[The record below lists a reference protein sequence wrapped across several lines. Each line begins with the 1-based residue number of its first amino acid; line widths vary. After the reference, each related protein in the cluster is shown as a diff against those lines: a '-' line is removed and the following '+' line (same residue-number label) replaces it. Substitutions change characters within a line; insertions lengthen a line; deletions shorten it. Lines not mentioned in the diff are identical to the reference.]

1 MRFNLLRVTFYGVS
15 LSAAA
20 ALSGCMD
27 AGAVLAEESGKFAI
41 CTLEQGQGCQVSA
54 PNGTRFEKAS
64 VAAADDAIRVL
75 GSVAGVSECEGF
87 ASHSKSRSPKHI
99 SQATINNVVVMP
111 FGEVLPHEPS
121 IKSACA
127 KPPYNV
133 SLTVA
138 KAP

>member
-1 MRFNLLRVTFYGVS
+1 MRFNLLQVTYYAV
-15 LSAAA
+15 AAA

-41 CTLEQGQGCQVSA
+41 CTLEQGPSCHMSA
-54 PNGTRFEKAS
+54 PHGTKFEKAS

-75 GSVAGVSECEGF
+75 GTVASVTECEGF
-87 ASHSKSRSPKHI
+87 ASHSKSKSPKHI

-121 IKSACA
+121 IRSACVN
-127 KPPYNV
+127 PPFNV